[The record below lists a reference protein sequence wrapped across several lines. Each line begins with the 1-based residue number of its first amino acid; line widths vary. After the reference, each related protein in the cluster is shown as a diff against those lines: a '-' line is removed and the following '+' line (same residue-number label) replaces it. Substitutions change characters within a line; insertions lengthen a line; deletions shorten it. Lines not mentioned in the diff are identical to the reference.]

1 MLELKEIDGGPQGK
15 LFREKLKSIK
25 GIYIMQPNYP
35 SKFGAMGH
43 ATLWTGSMA
52 IGGHDY
58 FSAIGGV
65 ARVVVWQLR

>member
-1 MLELKEIDGGPQGK
+1 
-15 LFREKLKSIK
+15 
-25 GIYIMQPNYP
+25 MQPNYP

-58 FSAIGGV
+58 FNGLGGV
-65 ARVVVWQLR
+65 AKVTVWELR